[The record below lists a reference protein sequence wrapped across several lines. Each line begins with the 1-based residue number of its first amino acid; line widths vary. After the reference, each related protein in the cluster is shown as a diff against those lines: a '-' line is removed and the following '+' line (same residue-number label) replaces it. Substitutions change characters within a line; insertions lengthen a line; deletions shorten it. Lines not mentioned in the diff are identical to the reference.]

1 MTKIEKLKTLQNALQ
16 NVSDYSIKR
25 KALIEL
31 AASNGLE
38 ENVTWCA
45 TKPVAKGAKRGTYA
59 VSVMLSLINKRL
71 AKLDKS
77 YVAPSTHEVVKAHDA
92 HVSAKSKVDDDF
104 ESQVA
109 AENAMMTKDHFSIE
123 ASYGW
128 SLPNENDIADELSY
142 MDAYNG

>member
-1 MTKIEKLKTLQNALQ
+1 MANKIEKLKTLQSALQ
-16 NVSDYSIKR
+16 SVSEYSIKR
-25 KALIEL
+25 KTLIEL

-77 YVAPSTHEVVKAHDA
+77 YVAPSTHKVVKTHD
-92 HVSAKSKVDDDF
+92 DY
-104 ESQVA
+104 VA
-109 AENAMMTKDHFSIE
+109 AENAMMTKDHFDIE
-123 ASYGW
+123 DSFGGCA
-128 SLPNENDIADELSY
+128 PTDNDILDELSHL
-142 MDAYNG
+142 DAYNAYNG

>member
-1 MTKIEKLKTLQNALQ
+1 
-16 NVSDYSIKR
+16 
-25 KALIEL
+25 
-31 AASNGLE
+31 
-38 ENVTWCA
+38 
-45 TKPVAKGAKRGTYA
+45 
-59 VSVMLSLINKRL
+59 MLSLINKRL